1 MSDVLIEKYLTQ
13 EFFRYGD
20 IAAEMMAQLKEQQA
34 RLAFA
39 EGAE

>member
-1 MSDVLIEKYLTQ
+1 MDVMC
-13 EFFRYGD
+13 RYGD
-20 IAAEMMAQLKEQQA
+20 IAAEMIAQLKETQN